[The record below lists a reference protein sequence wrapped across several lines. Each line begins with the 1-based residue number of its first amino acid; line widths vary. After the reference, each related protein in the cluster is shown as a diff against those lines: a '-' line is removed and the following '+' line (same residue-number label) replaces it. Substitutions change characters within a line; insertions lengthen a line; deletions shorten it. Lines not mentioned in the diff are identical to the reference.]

1 MATSTSFS
9 HEGSFARKQ
18 PGPGS
23 GLHPVPE
30 PGSGMTV
37 TDAVLDA
44 ALGAIG
50 QAIERAP
57 RAMMLLDDQWTVL
70 LANRHARDLP
80 GLQVGLQ
87 LASLAREDADTMTK
101 GLKQAIST
109 SRGIPLRLTFTE
121 EPMTFQAW
129 RIDPLP
135 GMENPLVMLKS
146 DPSNLFAARLT
157 SLERQQDSTRRRLSQ
172 TEEERDRL
180 RHTARRLSS
189 LAMTDPLTGLMN
201 ARSFREEGQRL
212 LASPQGTVGLIYID
226 LNGFKPINDQYGH
239 CAGDEVLSR
248 VARRLRETLRND
260 ASAAR
265 LGGDEFG
272 IWRPDTTQRAML
284 TCVNDL
290 RAALARPMTLER
302 PGGTDIVLPGID
314 AAFGRA
320 TAPHDGSD
328 VDMLLKRADARMYA
342 DKSRHR
348 GACLRLSG

>member
-1 MATSTSFS
+1 MI
-9 HEGSFARKQ
+9 
-18 PGPGS
+18 
-23 GLHPVPE
+23 
-30 PGSGMTV
+30 V

-57 RAMMLLDDQWTVL
+57 RAMMLLDHEWTIL
-70 LANRHARDLP
+70 LANRQARDLP
-80 GLQVGLQ
+80 GLTVGLH
-87 LASLAREDADTMTK
+87 LTSLAREGAETMTS
-101 GLKQAIST
+101 GLRQAISI

-135 GMENPLVMLKS
+135 GSEHPLVMLKS

-157 SLERQQDSTRRRLSQ
+157 SLERKQDNTRRRLSQ

-212 LASPQGTVGLIYID
+212 LAKPQGTVGLIYID

-248 VARRLRETLRND
+248 VARRLRETLGND
-260 ASAAR
+260 GNAAR

-272 IWRPDTTQRAML
+272 IWHPDTSQRTIL

-290 RAALARPMTLER
+290 RAALSRPMTLER
-302 PGGTDIVLPGID
+302 PGGTDIVLPGIN

-320 TAPHDGSD
+320 TAPDDGTD

-342 DKSRHR
+342 DKTRRR
-348 GACLRLSG
+348 GTCLHLSG